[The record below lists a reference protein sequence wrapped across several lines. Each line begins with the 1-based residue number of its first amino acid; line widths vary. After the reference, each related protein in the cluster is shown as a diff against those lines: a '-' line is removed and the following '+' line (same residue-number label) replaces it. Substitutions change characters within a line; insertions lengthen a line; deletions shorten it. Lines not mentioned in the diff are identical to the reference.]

1 MPERVTR
8 LRQLAGDALAD
19 AALTSDT
26 EARDRYLRLA
36 KRWNALADDV
46 EKMIARDKTPNGP

>member
-8 LRQLAGDALAD
+8 LRQLEADALAD
-19 AALTSDT
+19 AALTPDP

-36 KRWNALADDV
+36 KRWNALAEDV
-46 EKMIARDKTPNGP
+46 EKIIVQKKTPNGP